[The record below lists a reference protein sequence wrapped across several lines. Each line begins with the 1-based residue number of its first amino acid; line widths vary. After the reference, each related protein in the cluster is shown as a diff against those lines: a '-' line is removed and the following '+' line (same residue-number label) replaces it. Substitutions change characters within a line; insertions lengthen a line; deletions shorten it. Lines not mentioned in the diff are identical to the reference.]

1 MLTCCLINRYK
12 MTYFEPSARVPLLV
26 HYPKLFKPHRV
37 PENVSTLDILP
48 TLVDMAGTK
57 LLPGLPM
64 DGTSLLPQLRG
75 RSGSDTVFGEYCGEG
90 TIAPLMMI
98 RRGQWKFVICPADSP
113 QLYNLEDDPL
123 ELRNLA
129 SGQKVKDSSEA
140 IEQIL
145 DDFTKEAHA
154 KWDFEKIAEDVRRS
168 QHRRRFIWKA
178 LKQGKFTS
186 WDYNPPDDAREKY
199 AFAPSPLHLSHAYPL
214 WRYIRSHVPLDDLEL
229 RARFPPVDAYGR
241 ETFPFRHDQA
251 GSHGQ

>member
-1 MLTCCLINRYK
+1 
-12 MTYFEPSARVPLLV
+12 MTYFEHSARVPLLV
-26 HYPKLFKPHRV
+26 HYPKFFQPRRV
-37 PENVSTLDILP
+37 AENVSTLDILP
-48 TLVDMAGTK
+48 TLVDLVGAK

-64 DGTSLLPQLRG
+64 DGTSLLPQLKG
-75 RSGSDTVFGEYCGEG
+75 KSGSDTVFGEYCGEG

-98 RRGQWKFVICPADSP
+98 RRGPWKFVICPADAP
-113 QLYNLEDDPL
+113 QLYNLDNDPL

-129 SGQKVKDSSEA
+129 NGHKVTDASGA
-140 IEQIL
+140 IEQL
-145 DDFTKEAHA
+145 LADFTKEAHA

-168 QHRRRFIWKA
+168 QNRRRFIWKA

-199 AFAPSPLHLSHAYPL
+199 ALALLPSLDLLHADSLC
-214 WRYIRSHVPLDDLEL
+214 RYIRSHVPLDELEL

-241 ETFPFRHDQA
+241 ETLPLRHDQA

>member
-1 MLTCCLINRYK
+1 

-48 TLVDMAGTK
+48 TLVDIAGTK

-64 DGTSLLPQLRG
+64 DGASLLPQLQG
-75 RSGSDTVFGEYCGEG
+75 RCGSDTVFGEYCGEG

-98 RRGQWKFVICPADSP
+98 RRGPWKFVICPADSP

-129 SGQKVKDSSEA
+129 NRQKVTDSSGA
-140 IEQIL
+140 IAQIL

-154 KWDFEKIAEDVRRS
+154 KWDFGKIAEDVRRS

-186 WDYNPPDDAREKY
+186 WDYNPPDDGREKY
-199 AFAPSPLHLSHAYPL
+199 ALPLFPYICYMLTLFGDTFAPTFLLTIWSSEPGSHLSMHTAETHS
-214 WRYIRSHVPLDDLEL
+214 RSVKTKLALTVSSPEVLK
-229 RARFPPVDAYGR
+229 
-241 ETFPFRHDQA
+241 
-251 GSHGQ
+251 SC